1 MFKSLLRKLDKVYT
15 GTEIYI
21 PDAIYPL
28 IKEWMEQTYFH
39 HRTPGMTILK
49 WNKKMLV
56 PYDEEEVLKAYQ
68 ACPIH
73 LPERILEKSIV
84 IEASLVD
91 TQPEPVQEEVVV
103 PVPEIVVEKAYYKP
117 TKRKPYYG

>member
-39 HRTPGMTILK
+39 HRTRPDVNLK
-49 WNKKMLV
+49 WNKKILV
-56 PYDEEEVLKAYQ
+56 PYDEGDHLKAYQ

-73 LPERILEKSIV
+73 LPERILEKSII
-84 IEASLVD
+84 IEASLQD
-91 TQPEPVQEEVVV
+91 KPEPVREEVKV
-103 PVPEIVVEKAYYKP
+103 PKPEIVVEKAYYKP
-117 TKRKPYYG
+117 KKRRPSFL

>member
-15 GTEIYI
+15 GKEIYI

-39 HRTPGMTILK
+39 HRTRPDVNLK
-49 WNKKMLV
+49 WNKKVLV
-56 PYDEEEVLKAYQ
+56 PFDEEEHLKAYQ

-84 IEASLVD
+84 IEASLEHTVVAE
-91 TQPEPVQEEVVV
+91 EPIEK
-103 PVPEIVVEKAYYKP
+103 PVSRPTPPRQTSTYKP
-117 TKRKPYYG
+117 EKRRPSFL

>member
-15 GTEIYI
+15 GGEIYI

-39 HRTPGMTILK
+39 HRTRPDVNLK
-49 WNKKMLV
+49 WNKKVLV
-56 PYDEEEVLKAYQ
+56 PYCEEDALKAYQ

-84 IEASLVD
+84 IEASLPETYV
-91 TQPEPVQEEVVV
+91 EPVREEVVT
-103 PVPEIVVEKAYYKP
+103 PVQKPEVKTSTYKP
-117 TKRKPYYG
+117 AKRRPSFL